1 VQAFLE
7 SALIVA
13 IAEIGDRT
21 QLLSFVLASRFR
33 RPVPILFGILIA
45 TIVNHFIAGYVGRW
59 VALLLSETLLR
70 WALGVSFL
78 AMALWALRPDKLEE
92 GDTAPIG
99 SHGAF
104 VATLIGFFIAEI
116 GDKTQIATAALAAR
130 FEDLAPVVLGTTV
143 GMMAANLPVVLF
155 GHFASDRFDPR
166 WARYVAAALLAAQG
180 IFALVGVTAF

>member
-1 VQAFLE
+1 MEAFLA

-13 IAEIGDRT
+13 VAEIGDRT

-59 VALLLSETLLR
+59 VALMLSEQMLR
-70 WALGVSFL
+70 WALGISFL
-78 AMALWALRPDKLEE
+78 AMAAWALRPDKLEE
-92 GDTAPIG
+92 GDTARITG
-99 SHGAF
+99 HGAF

-130 FEDLAPVVLGTTV
+130 FDDLLPVVVGTTV
-143 GMMAANLPVVLF
+143 GMMVANLPVVLF
-155 GHFASDRFDPR
+155 GHFASDRFDSR
-166 WARYVAAALLAAQG
+166 WARYAAAILLAAQG
-180 IFALVGVTAF
+180 ILALAGVTAL